1 MRTIND
7 AAISIFQKK
16 HSYRNTKSD
25 KALCTIAY
33 SLITPFAAVRADE
46 EYALTGRLFSTD
58 RLGAKILALLWTDQV
73 APPYAANLSAM
84 VDAPEGLIEQALDL
98 FQREGYLRFPCQQ
111 GPCFFNKEFLNA
123 VEDDRPFLDVMSER
137 QMSVFELNTL
147 QALVGEDDREDG
159 PIPGTGGDQAGGLAS
174 FPPERLLE
182 EVRKD
187 LGGSPRTPFSKAM
200 NRLTKGLTREEE
212 SVLYLLL
219 GQFARYFL
227 RPLSCMD
234 LRSGAWALAVR
245 QQVGTLIRKGLVE
258 SVVEYDEKGDRA
270 RKGLFRIS
278 PRCAEVFRGRET
290 VIDYSQ
296 LAETGSFLTQDEIQ
310 RKELYFPEEDLEA
323 MGRLRKALRPGH
335 YERIVSSL
343 AAKGLRT
350 SISAILAGP
359 PGTGKTELARQVALE
374 TGRSLFIVD
383 AAKLYGALW
392 GDSEKNFRKLFQT
405 YRYVCAVTRNA
416 PILFMDEAEGILAG
430 RGSVERSID
439 RSQNIIQNIILE
451 ELNTLP
457 GILIATT
464 NLLENLDDAMARRF
478 MLKLQFHL
486 PDQPTRTRLWKDR
499 FPGLSEEEAGTL
511 ATSFEISGGLI
522 DNIAMMA
529 TVDSVI
535 EDRPVTLGS
544 LVSYCR
550 SQVDA
555 APARRRIGFDIR

>member
-84 VDAPEGLIEQALDL
+84 VDAPEGLVEQALDL

-430 RGSVERSID
+430 SKEKAASF
-439 RSQNIIQNIILE
+439 LE
-451 ELNTLP
+451 D
-457 GILIATT
+457 GGKMDQ
-464 NLLENLDDAMARRF
+464 LLEQVEQKLETVPKAGVYLAEVPRMIAL
-478 MLKLQFHL
+478 LKDYIQKDYTEVPKSTLIMIVAAL
-486 PDQPTRTRLWKDR
+486 LYLVNPKDIIPDKYI
-499 FPGLSEEEAGTL
+499 GV
-511 ATSFEISGGLI
+511 GLI
-522 DNIAMMA
+522 D
-529 TVDSVI
+529 
-535 EDRPVTLGS
+535 
-544 LVSYCR
+544 
-550 SQVDA
+550 DA
-555 APARRRIGFDIR
+555 AVVAACIALTKKELDAYDAWKEAKPTA

>member
-1 MRTIND
+1 M
-7 AAISIFQKK
+7 
-16 HSYRNTKSD
+16 
-25 KALCTIAY
+25 
-33 SLITPFAAVRADE
+33 
-46 EYALTGRLFSTD
+46 
-58 RLGAKILALLWTDQV
+58 
-73 APPYAANLSAM
+73 
-84 VDAPEGLIEQALDL
+84 
-98 FQREGYLRFPCQQ
+98 
-111 GPCFFNKEFLNA
+111 
-123 VEDDRPFLDVMSER
+123 
-137 QMSVFELNTL
+137 
-147 QALVGEDDREDG
+147 
-159 PIPGTGGDQAGGLAS
+159 
-174 FPPERLLE
+174 
-182 EVRKD
+182 
-187 LGGSPRTPFSKAM
+187 
-200 NRLTKGLTREEE
+200 TR
-212 SVLYLLL
+212 
-219 GQFARYFL
+219 
-227 RPLSCMD
+227 
-234 LRSGAWALAVR
+234 
-245 QQVGTLIRKGLVE
+245 
-258 SVVEYDEKGDRA
+258 

-278 PRCAEVFRGRET
+278 PRCAEVFLGRET